1 MGMWWLWSVAW
12 GAVPAGVL
20 PGVGPA
26 ELPAL
31 WRESA
36 LEEGLPASER
46 ELACRVW
53 VEDLPLCVR
62 VEAAGRRR
70 WVTQGDLARW
80 GATLAEVEATAAEA
94 LVVSPFERKVVHGGS
109 RHYYAVEAES
119 GREAMVVL
127 HPEWL
132 QALGTDVVLA
142 IPARDAVLAW
152 PLGDAELDKIMAVG
166 VRKLFEASSVPV
178 SRKILAWDGH
188 KWSVRGEVTPAAAPI
203 PE

>member
-1 MGMWWLWSVAW
+1 
-12 GAVPAGVL
+12 
-20 PGVGPA
+20 VGPA
-26 ELPAL
+26 ELPVL

-46 ELACRVW
+46 ELACRPW
-53 VEDLPLCVR
+53 VEELPLCFR
-62 VEAAGRRR
+62 VEESGRRR
-70 WVTQGDLARW
+70 WVTRGDLARW
-80 GATLAEVEATAAEA
+80 GATLAEVEAVAAKA
-94 LVVSPFERKVVHGGS
+94 LVASPFEKKVVHGGS
-109 RHYYAVEAES
+109 RHYYAVEADS

-152 PLGDAELDKIMAVG
+152 SLGDAELDKIMAVG
-166 VRKLFEASSVPV
+166 VRKLFEASSFPV
-178 SRKILAWDGH
+178 SRKILSWDGSE
-188 KWSVRGEVTPAAAPI
+188 WTVRGEVTPAPAPL